1 LPEAGGRAPRVFWRV
16 SDFANLD
23 GLGGLRGSAR
33 WHTAGR
39 RIVYLAESPA
49 GAVIEAFVHLELK
62 AGQAPKPYTLLKVEA
77 DGDLTLA
84 TLDANA
90 LGQILDLDQTREL
103 GDQWLAR
110 GEAALL
116 RVPSAILPETF
127 NVLLNP
133 VHADAARVTV
143 AGQHAYPWHPQLE
156 GATPQKVASHSDVPG
171 EE

>member
-1 LPEAGGRAPRVFWRV
+1 MPEADGRAPRVLWRV

-23 GLGGLRGSAR
+23 GLGGLRTSAR

-62 AGQAPKPYTLLKVEA
+62 LGQAPKPYTLLKVEA
-77 DGDLTLA
+77 DADLA
-84 TLDANA
+84 LDTVDADA
-90 LGQILDLDQTREL
+90 LGGQMLDLDHTREL

-116 RVPSAILPETF
+116 RVPSAILPESF

-143 AGQHAYPWHPQLE
+143 AGKHAYPWHPQLLHR
-156 GATPQKVASHSDVPG
+156 A
-171 EE
+171 